1 MGTKSLEEIKRIL
14 QEHKSILAKEFHV
27 KEINLFG
34 SYVRGE
40 ETSASDI
47 DILVEFEKPIGLK
60 IVDLKDYLE
69 QILGIEVDVVSKKA
83 VIRKSSLWQY
93 IREELV
99 SV

>member
-1 MGTKSLEEIKRIL
+1 MKTKSLKEIKRIL
-14 QEHKSILAKEFHV
+14 QEHKSILAKEFHI

-40 ETSASDI
+40 GTPASDI
-47 DILVEFEKPIGLK
+47 DILVEFEKPIGLR

-69 QILGIEVDVVSKKA
+69 QILGAEVDVVSKKA
-83 VIRKSSLWQY
+83 VLRRPRLWKY
-93 IREELV
+93 IKEELV

>member
-1 MGTKSLEEIKRIL
+1 MGAKSLEEIKRIL
-14 QEHKSILAKEFHV
+14 REHKPILANRFHV

-47 DILVEFEKPIGLK
+47 DILVEFEKPIGLE

-69 QILGIEVDVVSKKA
+69 QILGVKVDVVSKKA
-83 VIRKSSLWQY
+83 VIRKPRLWKY
-93 IREELV
+93 IREELI

>member
-14 QEHKSILAKEFHV
+14 QEHKSILAKEFQV

-40 ETSASDI
+40 ETSASDV
-47 DILVEFEKPIGLK
+47 DILVEFERPIGLK

-69 QILGIEVDVVSKKA
+69 QILGIEVDVASKKA
-83 VIRKSSLWQY
+83 VIRKPRLWQY

>member
-1 MGTKSLEEIKRIL
+1 MKTKSLEEIKRII
-14 QEHKSILAKEFHV
+14 QEHKSILSKEFQV

-40 ETSASDI
+40 ETSTSDI
-47 DILVEFEKPIGLK
+47 DILVEFKKPIGLK

-69 QILGIEVDVVSKKA
+69 QILGIKVDVVSKKA
-83 VIRKSSLWQY
+83 IIRRPRLWKH
-93 IREELV
+93 IKEELV

>member
-1 MGTKSLEEIKRIL
+1 MKTKSLEEIRRII
-14 QEHKSILAKEFHV
+14 QEHKPILAKEFQV
-27 KEINLFG
+27 KEINIFG

-40 ETSASDI
+40 ETSDSDV

-69 QILGIEVDVVSKKA
+69 QILGIKVDVVSKKA
-83 VIRKSSLWQY
+83 VIRRPRLWKY
-93 IREELV
+93 IKEELV

>member
-1 MGTKSLEEIKRIL
+1 MGAKSLEEIKRIL
-14 QEHKSILAKEFHV
+14 REHKPVLANRFHV

-40 ETSASDI
+40 ETSGSDI
-47 DILVEFEKPIGLK
+47 DILIEFEKPIGLE

-69 QILGIEVDVVSKKA
+69 QILGIKVDVVSKKA
-83 VIRKSSLWQY
+83 VIRKPRLWKY
-93 IREELV
+93 IREELI

>member
-1 MGTKSLEEIKRIL
+1 MGTKSLEEIKLIL
-14 QEHKSILAKEFHV
+14 QKHRPILAKEFQV

-40 ETSASDI
+40 ETSVSDV

-69 QILGIEVDVVSKKA
+69 RILGIKVDVVSKKA
-83 VIRKSSLWQY
+83 VIRRPRVWEY
-93 IREELV
+93 IKEELV
-99 SV
+99 SA

>member
-14 QEHKSILAKEFHV
+14 QEHKSILAKKFQV

-40 ETSASDI
+40 ETSASDV
-47 DILVEFEKPIGLK
+47 DILVEFERPIGLK

-69 QILGIEVDVVSKKA
+69 QILGIKVDVVSKKA
-83 VIRKSSLWQY
+83 VIRKPRLWQY